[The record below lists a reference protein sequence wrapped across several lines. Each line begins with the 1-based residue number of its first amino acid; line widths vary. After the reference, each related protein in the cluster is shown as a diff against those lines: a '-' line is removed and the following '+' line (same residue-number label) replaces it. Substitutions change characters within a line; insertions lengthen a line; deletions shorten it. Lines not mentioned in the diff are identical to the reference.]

1 MCWIPSIE
9 RYLSS
14 SQFSS
19 FLPPKTDYFELI
31 FYIFNILS
39 VSAGELPALEI
50 IDSFFWNHL
59 YQRNDHGALNL
70 MSWSCI
76 PLSISDIR
84 FWWQWRH
91 ILYDCL
97 GSTMR
102 PSNIIA
108 LCCKNKCL
116 MNTRGDKMRVVST
129 LSGKKANRFW
139 WSPLFFYWAYLK
151 NIITDSKGQCIVW
164 IRRLLIINFICWRVN
179 AVTLTDQ
186 LVLLRSQTIWS
197 MCFKL
202 QTMLFDI
209 TYCL

>member
-1 MCWIPSIE
+1 MFSQLYKDGILLILCAEFLWLKDIYI
-9 RYLSS
+9 SS
-14 SQFSS
+14 SQFNS
-19 FLPPKTDYFELI
+19 FLPSKTDYFELI

-59 YQRNDHGALNL
+59 YQGNDHRALNL

-116 MNTRGDKMRVVST
+116 MNTCGDKMRVVST

-139 WSPLFFYWAYLK
+139 WSLLFFYWAYLK
-151 NIITDSKGQCIVW
+151 NNITDSKGQCIVW
-164 IRRLLIINFICWRVN
+164 IRRLLIINFIC
-179 AVTLTDQ
+179 
-186 LVLLRSQTIWS
+186 
-197 MCFKL
+197 
-202 QTMLFDI
+202 
-209 TYCL
+209 